1 MGYKIP
7 QTVLDV
13 SGYPQL
19 AEAVLEGLTV
29 LLILHPIVAAFSF
42 IGASTSLFLDTH
54 AMLIISLVFTTFNS
68 FLSSIVLAVDL
79 AIVIIAK
86 DRLPGLTGGNFDVGW
101 GTGTWVVLIGVVL
114 SWLGVIL
121 LSIPVCGCC
130 GVSGRYNSWEA
141 KRFKGGSSDPFAMA
155 ER

>member
-1 MGYKIP
+1 MGYEIP
-7 QTVLDV
+7 QTIVDI

-19 AEAVLEGLTV
+19 VEAVLKGLTV
-29 LLILHPIVAAFSF
+29 LLILHPIVAALSF
-42 IGASTSLFLDTH
+42 IGAATSLFLDTH
-54 AMLIISLVFTTFNS
+54 AMLIISLIFTTLNS
-68 FLSSIVLAVDL
+68 FLSSVVLAADL
-79 AIVIIAK
+79 AIIIIAK
-86 DRLPGLTGGNFDVGW
+86 QRIPGLTGGDLAVEW
-101 GTGTWVVLIGVVL
+101 GNGTYMVLIGVVL

-130 GVSGRYNSWEA
+130 GVSDRYHSWEA